1 MDHYIHDLVMGLVE
15 SFQNRIKIICVN
27 LILCFL
33 VLLCSLAVYS
43 LCSCCHSNAVA
54 RLADRKEVLSRV
66 GFRLYTRVKVGAE
79 ALFEH
84 ISFFFFFYTF

>member
-84 ISFFFFFYTF
+84 ISF